1 MASRRKAK
9 GDKYLCIIIYNHHI
23 NELRVKLDSFILTVT
38 GSGAVPDC
46 FCWLFFPSRD
56 MFTCLADHRK
66 SPQKVRWSRLKWFLM
81 VNMIQSVLITLS
93 GFGYVY
99 SEDALCL

>member
-46 FCWLFFPSRD
+46 FYWLFFHPG
-56 MFTCLADHRK
+56 TCLHVWLTTESPHRK
-66 SPQKVRWSRLKWFLM
+66 SGGLG
-81 VNMIQSVLITLS
+81 LS
-93 GFGYVY
+93 GF
-99 SEDALCL
+99 

>member
-46 FCWLFFPSRD
+46 FCWLFFHQG
-56 MFTCLADHRK
+56 DHRK
-66 SPQKVRWSRLKWFLM
+66 SPQKVRWSKLKLFLM
-81 VNMIQSVLITLS
+81 FNMIQSILITLS
-93 GFGYVY
+93 SFG
-99 SEDALCL
+99 